1 MPLSEAQKVI
11 AQSDA
16 RFRVLCAGRRFGKS
30 ILAIREMA
38 KFARQPN
45 KAIMYVAPTYGMARN
60 IIFEPLKQ
68 KMRDLRWVK
77 KINETRM
84 EITLVNNSKIM
95 LRGAENYD
103 ALRGTGVDFLVMD
116 EMADIKPE
124 AWSEVLRP
132 TLSAQ
137 NPPGSALFVSSPKGL
152 NHFKDL
158 FDLGKTQD
166 EWESW
171 QMTTI
176 EGGNVPPEEVE
187 AAKRDLDEKTW
198 RQEYEA
204 SFENYSSLI
213 YWAFD
218 LEESVQKWEPK
229 ELKQVMLFCDFN
241 VNPIVGAVVVRT
253 EYGLHI
259 IDEIA
264 IYGSNTDELAQE
276 MRRRYPK
283 QQIICF
289 PDPAGAARKTSA
301 GGRTDHSILQNAG
314 FRVLF
319 RPRHPAVKDRI
330 NAVNSLLLNTNKERR
345 LFVDPKCREAIKSL
359 SRHAYKEGTM
369 VPDKDSGLCHMSD
382 AIGYGVEYLFPVTKN
397 YELPKQQ
404 AFGVF

>member
-259 IDEIA
+259 IDEIV

-283 QQIICF
+283 EQIICF
-289 PDPAGAARKTSA
+289 PDPAGGQNRTSA

-319 RPRHPAVKDRI
+319 RPRHPKVKDRI

-345 LFVDPKCREAIKSL
+345 LFVDPKSFLIS
-359 SRHAYKEGTM
+359 
-369 VPDKDSGLCHMSD
+369 
-382 AIGYGVEYLFPVTKN
+382 I
-397 YELPKQQ
+397 
-404 AFGVF
+404 

>member
-45 KAIMYVAPTYGMARN
+45 KSIMYVAPTYGMARN

-187 AAKRDLDEKTW
+187 AAKRDLDAKTW
-198 RQEYEA
+198 AQEYEA

-218 LEESVQKWEPK
+218 LEESVKKWEPK

-283 QQIICF
+283 EQIICF
-289 PDPAGAARKTSA
+289 PDPAGGQNRTSA

-319 RPRHPAVKDRI
+319 RPRHPKVKDRI

-345 LFVDPKCREAIKSL
+345 LFVDPKCREVIKSL

-369 VPDKDSGLCHMSD
+369 IPDKDNGLDHMSD

>member
-45 KAIMYVAPTYGMARN
+45 KSIMYVAPTYGMARN

-218 LEESVQKWEPK
+218 LEDSVKKWEPK

-253 EYGLHI
+253 EYGLHV

-283 QQIICF
+283 EQIICF
-289 PDPAGAARKTSA
+289 PDPAGAQRKTSA
-301 GGRTDHSILQNAG
+301 GGKTDHSILQNAG

-319 RPRHPAVKDRI
+319 RPRHPKVKDRI

-345 LFVDPKCREAIKSL
+345 LFVDPKCREVIKSL

-369 VPDKDSGLCHMSD
+369 IPDKDNGLDHMSD

>member
-253 EYGLHI
+253 EYGLHV

-283 QQIICF
+283 EQIICF
-289 PDPAGAARKTSA
+289 PDPAGAQNRTSA

-319 RPRHPAVKDRI
+319 RPRHPKVKDRI

-345 LFVDPKCREAIKSL
+345 MFVDPKCREVIKSL
-359 SRHAYKEGTM
+359 SRHSYKEGTM
-369 VPDKDSGLCHMSD
+369 IPDKDNGLDHMSD

>member
-45 KAIMYVAPTYGMARN
+45 KSIMYVAPTYGMARN

-218 LEESVQKWEPK
+218 LEDSVKKWEPK

-253 EYGLHI
+253 EYGLHV

-283 QQIICF
+283 EQIICF
-289 PDPAGAARKTSA
+289 PDPAGSQNRTSA

-319 RPRHPAVKDRI
+319 RPRHPKVKDRI

-345 LFVDPKCREAIKSL
+345 LFVDPKCREVIKSL
-359 SRHAYKEGTM
+359 SRHTYKEGTM
-369 VPDKDSGLCHMSD
+369 IPDKDNGLDHMSD

>member
-158 FDLGKTQD
+158 FDLGKTND

-187 AAKRDLDEKTW
+187 AAKRDLDAKTW
-198 RQEYEA
+198 AQEYEA

-283 QQIICF
+283 EQIIAF
-289 PDPAGAARKTSA
+289 PDPAGAQNRTSA
-301 GGRTDHSILQNAG
+301 GGKTDHSILQNAG

-319 RPRHPAVKDRI
+319 RPRHPKVKDRI

-345 LFVDPKCREAIKSL
+345 LFVDPKCREVIKSL

-369 VPDKDSGLCHMSD
+369 IPDKDNGLDHMSD

>member
-45 KAIMYVAPTYGMARN
+45 KSIMYVAPTYGMARN

-218 LEESVQKWEPK
+218 LEDSVKKWEPK

-283 QQIICF
+283 EQIICF
-289 PDPAGAARKTSA
+289 PDPAGAQNRTSA

-319 RPRHPAVKDRI
+319 RPRHPKVKDRI

-345 LFVDPKCREAIKSL
+345 LFVDPKCREVIKSL

-369 VPDKDSGLCHMSD
+369 IPDKDNGLDHMSD

>member
-45 KAIMYVAPTYGMARN
+45 KSVMYVAPTYGMARN

-204 SFENYSSLI
+204 SFENYGSLI

-283 QQIICF
+283 EQIICF
-289 PDPAGAARKTSA
+289 PDPAGGQNRTSA

-319 RPRHPAVKDRI
+319 RPRHPKVKDRI

-345 LFVDPKCREAIKSL
+345 LFVDPKCREVIKSL

-369 VPDKDSGLCHMSD
+369 IPDKDNGLDHMSD

>member
-218 LEESVQKWEPK
+218 LEDSVKKWEPK

-283 QQIICF
+283 EQIICF
-289 PDPAGAARKTSA
+289 PDPAGGQNRTSA

-319 RPRHPAVKDRI
+319 RPRHPKVKDRI

-345 LFVDPKCREAIKSL
+345 LFVDPKCREVIKSL

-369 VPDKDSGLCHMSD
+369 IPDKDNGLDHMSD

>member
-45 KAIMYVAPTYGMARN
+45 KSIMYVAPTYGMARN

-68 KMRDLRWVK
+68 KMRDLRWAK

-166 EWESW
+166 EWDSW

-218 LEESVQKWEPK
+218 LEESVQKWEKK

-241 VNPIVGAVVVRT
+241 VNPIVGAVAVKT

-283 QQIICF
+283 EQIICF
-289 PDPAGAARKTSA
+289 PDPTGGQNRTSA

-319 RPRHPAVKDRI
+319 RPRHPKVKDRI

-345 LFVDPKCREAIKSL
+345 LFVDPKCREVIKSL

-369 VPDKDSGLCHMSD
+369 IPDKDNGLDHMSD

>member
-45 KAIMYVAPTYGMARN
+45 KSIMYVAPTYGMARN

-218 LEESVQKWEPK
+218 LEDSVKKWEPK

-253 EYGLHI
+253 EYGLHV

-283 QQIICF
+283 EQIICF
-289 PDPAGAARKTSA
+289 PDPAGAQNRTSA

-319 RPRHPAVKDRI
+319 RPRHPKVKDRI

-345 LFVDPKCREAIKSL
+345 LFVDPKCREVIKSL
-359 SRHAYKEGTM
+359 SRHTYKEGTM
-369 VPDKDSGLCHMSD
+369 IPDKDNGLDHMSD

>member
-204 SFENYSSLI
+204 SFENYGSLI

-289 PDPAGAARKTSA
+289 PDPAGAQRKTSA

>member
-68 KMRDLRWVK
+68 KMRDLRWAK

-218 LEESVQKWEPK
+218 LEDSVKKWEPK

-259 IDEIA
+259 IDEIV

-283 QQIICF
+283 EQIIAF
-289 PDPAGAARKTSA
+289 PDPAGAQNRTSA
-301 GGRTDHSILQNAG
+301 GGKTDHSILQNAG

-319 RPRHPAVKDRI
+319 RPRHPKVKDRI

-345 LFVDPKCREAIKSL
+345 MFVDPKCREVIKSL
-359 SRHAYKEGTM
+359 SRHTYKEGTM
-369 VPDKDSGLCHMSD
+369 IPDKDNGLDHMSD

>member
-45 KAIMYVAPTYGMARN
+45 KSIMYVAPTYGMARN

-158 FDLGKTQD
+158 FDLGKTND

-187 AAKRDLDEKTW
+187 AAKRDLDAKTW
-198 RQEYEA
+198 AQEYEA

-253 EYGLHI
+253 EYGLHV

-283 QQIICF
+283 EQIIAF
-289 PDPAGAARKTSA
+289 PDPAGAQNRTSA
-301 GGRTDHSILQNAG
+301 GGKTDHSILQNAG

-319 RPRHPAVKDRI
+319 RPRHPKVKDRI

-345 LFVDPKCREAIKSL
+345 LFVDPKCREVIKSL

-369 VPDKDSGLCHMSD
+369 IPDKDNGLDHMSD

>member
-45 KAIMYVAPTYGMARN
+45 KSIMYVAPTYGMARN

-218 LEESVQKWEPK
+218 LEDSVKKWEPK

-253 EYGLHI
+253 EYGLHV

-283 QQIICF
+283 EQIIAF
-289 PDPAGAARKTSA
+289 PDPAGAQNRTSA
-301 GGRTDHSILQNAG
+301 GGKTDHSILQNAG

-319 RPRHPAVKDRI
+319 RPRHPKVKDRI

-345 LFVDPKCREAIKSL
+345 LFVDPKCREVIKSL

-369 VPDKDSGLCHMSD
+369 IPDKDNGLDHMSD

>member
-45 KAIMYVAPTYGMARN
+45 KSIMYVAPTYGMARN

-218 LEESVQKWEPK
+218 LEDSVKKWEPK

-283 QQIICF
+283 EQIIAF
-289 PDPAGAARKTSA
+289 PDPAGAQNRTSA
-301 GGRTDHSILQNAG
+301 GGKTDHSILQNAG

-319 RPRHPAVKDRI
+319 RPRHPKVKDRI

-345 LFVDPKCREAIKSL
+345 LFVDPKCREVIKSL

-369 VPDKDSGLCHMSD
+369 IPDKDNGLDHMSD

>member
-158 FDLGKTQD
+158 FDLGKTND

-187 AAKRDLDEKTW
+187 AAKRDLDAKTW
-198 RQEYEA
+198 AQEYEA

-229 ELKQVMLFCDFN
+229 DLKQVMLFCDFN

-283 QQIICF
+283 EQIIAF
-289 PDPAGAARKTSA
+289 PDPAGAQNRTSA
-301 GGRTDHSILQNAG
+301 GGKTDHSILQNAG

-319 RPRHPAVKDRI
+319 RPRHPKVKDRI

-345 LFVDPKCREAIKSL
+345 LFVDPKCREVIKSL

-369 VPDKDSGLCHMSD
+369 IPDKDNGLDHMSD